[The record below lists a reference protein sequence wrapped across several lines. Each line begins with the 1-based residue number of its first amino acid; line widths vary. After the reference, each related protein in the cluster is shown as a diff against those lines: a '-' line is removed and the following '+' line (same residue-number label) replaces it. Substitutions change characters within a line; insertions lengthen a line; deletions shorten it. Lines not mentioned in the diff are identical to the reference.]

1 MELIP
6 LQVEAQALQAHQS
19 EAQAAAHTVHLAGVQ
34 THAAVHTALQAEVQ
48 AVAHTVLQAD
58 VQAHVAAVLTALQA
72 EALQPVAW
80 VVAEAEA
87 QAQVEAQEDNK
98 IKTV

>member
-1 MELIP
+1 
-6 LQVEAQALQAHQS
+6 V
-19 EAQAAAHTVHLAGVQ
+19 
-34 THAAVHTALQAEVQ
+34 LQAE
-48 AVAHTVLQAD
+48 